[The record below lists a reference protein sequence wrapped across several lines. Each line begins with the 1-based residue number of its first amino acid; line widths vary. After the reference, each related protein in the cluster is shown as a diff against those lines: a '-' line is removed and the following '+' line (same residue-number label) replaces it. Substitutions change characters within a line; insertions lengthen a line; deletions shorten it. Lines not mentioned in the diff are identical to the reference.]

1 MLGAVIGDIVGS
13 RFEWQ
18 NIKNKEFA
26 LFAPSCSITDDSVMT
41 LAVAQAIL
49 DCEGGREDLGAS
61 AVRRMQNFG
70 RRWARGCY
78 GGSFARWLMSDEP
91 RPYGSYGNG
100 AAMRVSAC
108 AWAASSLDE
117 ALDMA
122 RRVTAVT
129 HDHPEGLKGA
139 AAITAAIW
147 LAREGEDRAALRSFL
162 ERHFYRLD
170 FTLDQIRPNYGFDM
184 SCQGSV
190 PQALTA
196 FLESTDFEDALRNA
210 VSLGGDSDTI
220 AAIAG
225 SVAEA
230 FYGIP
235 RALRVEALACL
246 DDALKTVV
254 DDFEAR
260 FPARILD

>member
-1 MLGAVIGDIVGS
+1 MLGAVIGDIAGS
-13 RFEWQ
+13 RFEW
-18 NIKNKEFA
+18 KNRKCKDFTM
-26 LFAPSCSITDDSVMT
+26 FAPSCSITDDSVMT
-41 LAVAQAIL
+41 LAVAQALL
-49 DCEGGREDLGAS
+49 DSEEGRERLAPA
-61 AVRRMQNFG
+61 AVRRMQSFG

-78 GGSFARWLMSDEP
+78 GGSFARWLLSEDP

-108 AWAASSLDE
+108 AWAASSLDD

-139 AAITAAIW
+139 AAVTSAIW
-147 LAREGEDRAALRSFL
+147 LAREGESRSAIRDFL
-162 ERHFYRLD
+162 ERHFYTLD
-170 FTLDQIRPNYGFDM
+170 LTLDQIRPNYDFDV

-196 FLESTDFEDALRNA
+196 FLESTDFEDAIRNA

-235 RALRVEALACL
+235 RALRVEALTYL
-246 DDALKTVV
+246 DEELKGVV
-254 DDFEAR
+254 EAFEAR

>member
-1 MLGAVIGDIVGS
+1 MLGAVIGDIAGS

-18 NIKNKEFA
+18 NIKSKDFA
-26 LFAPSCSITDDSVMT
+26 LFSPSCSITDDSVMT
-41 LAVAQAIL
+41 LAVAQAVL
-49 DCEGGREDLGAS
+49 DCKDRREMLGP
-61 AVRRMQNFG
+61 AVIRRMQNFG
-70 RRWARGCY
+70 RRWAQGCY

-91 RPYGSYGNG
+91 CPYGSYGNG

-108 AWAASSLDE
+108 AWAASSLDD

-122 RRVTAVT
+122 YRVTAVT

-139 AAITAAIW
+139 AAVTAALW
-147 LAREGEDRAALRSFL
+147 LARQGHSRESIREHL
-162 ERHFYRLD
+162 ERHYYRLD
-170 FTLDQIRPNYGFDM
+170 FALDQIRPGYGFDM

-196 FLESTDFEDALRNA
+196 FLESTDFEDAVRNA

-235 RALRVEALACL
+235 RTLRTAALTFLDNELRGVVEA
-246 DDALKTVV
+246 
-254 DDFEAR
+254 FEAR